1 MNSKEIESEEGTIL
15 VLGIGNP
22 LLCDDTAGLH
32 AVRMAR
38 ERFAERFPNVVYA
51 THTGDSFD
59 LLFEITNCARLI
71 LVDSICTGEQPV
83 GRCCLVSAER
93 VLAWSSAQMLLPHS
107 LDLSAL
113 FRLGDL
119 CGFSMPRES
128 LFLGIEGCEFATLS
142 ERPTAPVERGLGRA
156 VDRIG
161 EILAR
166 WAAEKETPCVPR
178 P

>member
-1 MNSKEIESEEGTIL
+1 MRTQGTIL

-22 LLCDDTAGLH
+22 LLSDDTAGLH
-32 AVRMAR
+32 AVKMAR
-38 ERFAERFPNVVYA
+38 DRFGERFSNVLYA
-51 THTGDSFD
+51 THAGDSFD
-59 LLFEITNCARLI
+59 LLFEIADCSRLI

-83 GRCCLVSAER
+83 GQCCLVSAER
-93 VLAWSSAQMLLPHS
+93 VLAWSASQMLMPHS

-119 CGFSMPRES
+119 CGLAMPRES
-128 LFLGIEGCEFATLS
+128 LFLGIEGSEFTTLS
-142 ERPTAPVERGLGRA
+142 ERPTAPVERGLEQA

-161 EILAR
+161 KILAR
-166 WAAEKETPCVPR
+166 WTAEEETPCLPK